1 MSIHTC
7 VCKPRIDSLLR
18 AHDYSFPPRQ
28 LLLLLLLA
36 AAAAAAA
43 SSAVRFSFASIA
55 YKSVRGVSRR
65 GVALAVDLSRDA
77 LPRRHRLFFF
87 LLYATCAR
95 NVTRPES
102 ATLFKGRVYL
112 VAGKFD
118 IY

>member
-7 VCKPRIDSLLR
+7 VCEPRIDSLSR

-65 GVALAVDLSRDA
+65 GVALAVDLS
-77 LPRRHRLFFF
+77 LPRHRSFYFI
-87 LLYATCAR
+87 LYATCAR
-95 NVTRPES
+95 DVTRPES
-102 ATLFKGRVYL
+102 AILFKGRVYL